1 MSQDGTPLGPEGAE
15 TIGRNVQALRDA
27 LGISQETLAALSGVS
42 QQMISYVERGEKRPS
57 APNLARLARS
67 LDTTADKL
75 LQPLPSVREAAFPVG
90 LTPEADELDA
100 LVRLLRPAERRSA
113 IVFLRRLITLRD

>member
-1 MSQDGTPLGPEGAE
+1 MSQDDTPLGPEGAE
-15 TIGRNVQALRDA
+15 TIGRNVQAFREA

-57 APNLARLARS
+57 APNLARLAQS

-75 LQPLPSVREAAFPVG
+75 LQPLSSVREAAGPVG
-90 LTPEADELDA
+90 LTPEPTSLT
-100 LVRLLRPAERRSA
+100 PS
-113 IVFLRRLITLRD
+113 